1 MTKSYEF
8 NWQKHVP
15 DFLQEGAV
23 FDRFDEPLHLSCD
36 SWRFDAETSLNHT
49 HTYFLFLISCVTQ
62 SGAEMTLCAAH
73 KHPQMLIRGILDAA
87 DVFVGE
93 SLRLNVACPACADRS
108 QKRTP
113 PHALTHVRP
122 DSAGLRAGD
131 VAPLVCDRRGSVIVT
146 ETRDPFVFEPS
157 CHFKVDEFGFFL
169 TWKSD
174 GKEGQLLECSL
185 INSIRPGVVPKM
197 KPFRG
202 SMIRRS
208 VRRADGT
215 RHARDPG
222 ASGGRETRETLREPS
237 RRVCLLYVCT
247 RVLLTVRDYIS
258 HSGCACQILTRVR
271 VAAQPRPS
279 LVFVFCSQVF
289 TAGSDCN
296 IYLSARL
303 WRWLVF
309 TGADGNP
316 LQLFVKQ
323 EDPKILASLEA
334 AGKSEADLDGRIICI
349 CSGPDLVNLSFMYMV
364 TDNTET
370 AKKWMEGLRSVIH
383 NFKANN
389 VCPMTCL
396 KKHWM
401 RLSFLTNV
409 NGKIPVRGITRTFGS
424 GKTEKGIF
432 QALKELGLPSGK
444 NDEIEHSAFTFD
456 IFYALTQ
463 KICPRTDIEELF
475 KKINGDKSDY
485 LTVEQLVSFLNENQR
500 DPRLNEIL
508 FPFYDAKRVMQII
521 EKYER
526 DADLKKKVSY
536 SIPIIITYIEMEH
549 PLAHYFISSS
559 HNTYLTGRQFG
570 GKSSVE
576 MYRQV
581 LLSGC
586 RCVELDCWD
595 GKGEDQEPII
605 THGKAMCTDILFKD
619 VIQAIKETAFVTSEY
634 PVILSFEN
642 HCSKPQQYKM
652 AKYCEEIFGDLLL
665 KQPLEGFP
673 VRDILFPR
681 TQIQTRPA
689 LVSVENIESGQPLPS
704 PNDLK
709 RKILIKN
716 KRLKPEVE
724 QTLDGKELNS
734 DMKTSNTLSLSE
746 DPSDP
751 DAQDSSLRKKIPD
764 DDVTEISEATEITD
778 ATDVSEA
785 SDLENK
791 KKGVETAEDAD
802 AEQQLIASYKYEG
815 ATTNIHPYLSAM
827 VNYAQPVKF
836 QGFEVAEERNIHHN
850 MSSFNESVGLGY
862 LKTNAI
868 EFVKYPLTS
877 AHNYPS
883 ALKRSGDTVLNDAE
897 ITSLVMSFDVDV
909 SRFLGNESAF
919 VPCVP
924 CDPCWAKCTFELFKG
939 NSLSGEP
946 CLSSG
951 SVPLLF
957 PPQTRSYNKRQMS
970 RIYPKGGRVDSSN
983 YMPQI
988 FWNAGCQM
996 VSLNFQTPGTAAAA
1010 GSESRRAPLLYGE
1023 RERERERRAR
1033 LAAHL
1038 GMQLNQGK
1046 FEYNGACGYLLKPDF
1061 MRRADRMFDP
1071 FSETPVDGVIAATCS
1086 VQVFSGQFLSD
1097 KKIGTYV
1104 EVDMYGLPTDTI
1116 RKEFRTRMVMNNGL
1130 NPYYNEE
1137 PFVFRKW
1144 HCGTADLW
1152 SVSVVSVSR
1161 SRDANILLHQHKDP
1175 SVILPDLAVLR
1186 IAVYDDNNKL
1196 IGQRILPLDGLQ
1208 AGYRHISLRNEGN
1221 KPLSLPTVFC
1231 NIVLKTYVPDGFGD
1245 VPNENCKSD
1254 KKGKVSQVK
1263 TNVTPQSSS
1272 EVNATQNNISES
1284 KRDNSAIVNQVNIED
1299 LKQMKTFIKLMK
1311 KQQKELNTLKKR
1323 HAKEHNAM
1331 QKSHCTQVDKMV
1343 AQHDKEKF
1351 TLEKLLEK
1359 AIKKRGENNCSDL
1372 KKETAI
1378 KVETL
1383 TTDHK
1388 EKVKDMV
1395 AQHTKEWSE
1404 MINCHSTEEQEMKDA
1419 HVTQQCELLR
1429 KLLASVQEQ
1438 QTLQLKLIHE
1448 RQSKEMKANQAK
1460 TSMENSKAISQDK
1473 SIKNKA
1479 ERERRVR
1486 ELNCSNTKK
1495 FLEERKRLAMKQ
1507 AKELEQ
1513 LQKSQRE
1520 QLEKLEKFNEQA
1532 KDMQKMV
1539 KLEEDMDRRPATV
1552 PRPPALTPPPQRRRP
1567 ANPALTV
1574 APPTLPSSCGS
1585 GEDAAGGTD
1594 SSHTFLYAIT
1604 IIIFIISSAAAIM
1617 GRQLNTN
1624 VDAVWNPDHTSFYH
1638 PLRFMRPAVS
1648 ELAVD
1653 LQLRIAGSVLR
1664 GAVVRIGIDANRF
1677 PFSDETLNFGSTR
1690 V

>member
-1 MTKSYEF
+1 MRSQRLTHVPHSVCLCLPVLQKVSAVLSSSSSALHLQPRPAADTRSSQRLLVSSCFAESERCPQLIVLCSSPSASAWSVSIMTKSYEF
-8 NWQKHVP
+8 NWQKRIP

-23 FDRFDEPLHLSCD
+23 FDRFDE
-36 SWRFDAETSLNHT
+36 
-49 HTYFLFLISCVTQ
+49 
-62 SGAEMTLCAAH
+62 
-73 KHPQMLIRGILDAA
+73 
-87 DVFVGE
+87 
-93 SLRLNVACPACADRS
+93 
-108 QKRTP
+108 
-113 PHALTHVRP
+113 
-122 DSAGLRAGD
+122 
-131 VAPLVCDRRGSVIVT
+131 
-146 ETRDPFVFEPS
+146 DPFVFEPS

-185 INSIRPGVVPKM
+185 INSIRPGVVPK
-197 KPFRG
+197 
-202 SMIRRS
+202 
-208 VRRADGT
+208 
-215 RHARDPG
+215 
-222 ASGGRETRETLREPS
+222 
-237 RRVCLLYVCT
+237 
-247 RVLLTVRDYIS
+247 
-258 HSGCACQILTRVR
+258 
-271 VAAQPRPS
+271 
-279 LVFVFCSQVF
+279 
-289 TAGSDCN
+289 
-296 IYLSARL
+296 
-303 WRWLVF
+303 
-309 TGADGNP
+309 
-316 LQLFVKQ
+316 
-323 EDPKILASLEA
+323 DPKILASLEA
-334 AGKSEADLDGRIICI
+334 AGKNDADLDGRIICV
-349 CSGPDLVNLSFMYMV
+349 CSGTDLVNLSFMYMV
-364 TDNTET
+364 MDNTDMT
-370 AKKWMEGLRSVIH
+370 KKWMEGLKSVIH

-508 FPFYDAKRVMQII
+508 FPFYEAKRVMQII

-526 DADLKKKVSY
+526 DADLKKKGRMSSDGFCRYLMSDENAPVFLDRLDLCQ
-536 SIPIIITYIEMEH
+536 EMDQ
-549 PLAHYFISSS
+549 PLAHYLISSS

-642 HCSKPQQYKM
+642 HCSKTQQYKM
-652 AKYCEEIFGDLLL
+652 AKYCEEIFGELLL

-673 VRDILFPR
+673 
-681 TQIQTRPA
+681 
-689 LVSVENIESGQPLPS
+689 IEAGQQLPS

-724 QTLDGKELNS
+724 QKQLESFKKHMEAGEMSIQAGEDENEEDLDSALDGKELNS
-734 DMKTSNTLSLSE
+734 DLKSSNTLSLLE
-746 DPSDP
+746 DADAE
-751 DAQDSSLRKKIPD
+751 AQDSSRKKIPD

-791 KKGVETAEDAD
+791 KKSVETAEEAD

-836 QGFEVAEERNIHHN
+836 QSFEVAEERNIHHN

-868 EFVKYPLTS
+868 EFV
-877 AHNYPS
+877 N
-883 ALKRSGDTVLNDAE
+883 
-897 ITSLVMSFDVDV
+897 
-909 SRFLGNESAF
+909 
-919 VPCVP
+919 
-924 CDPCWAKCTFELFKG
+924 
-939 NSLSGEP
+939 
-946 CLSSG
+946 
-951 SVPLLF
+951 
-957 PPQTRSYNKRQMS
+957 YNKRQMS

-996 VSLNFQTPGTAAAA
+996 VSLNFQTPD
-1010 GSESRRAPLLYGE
+1010 
-1023 RERERERRAR
+1023 
-1033 LAAHL
+1033 L

-1061 MRRADRMFDP
+1061 MRRGDRMFDP

-1137 PFVFRKW
+1137 PFVFRK
-1144 HCGTADLW
+1144 
-1152 SVSVVSVSR
+1152 
-1161 SRDANILLHQHKDP
+1161 
-1175 SVILPDLAVLR
+1175 VILPDLAVLR

-1231 NIVLKTYVPDGFGD
+1231 NIVLKTYVPDGFGAIVDALSDPKKFLTIAEKRADQMRALGIETSDIAD

-1254 KKGKVSQVK
+1254 KKGKVNQVK

-1272 EVNATQNNISES
+1272 EVNATQNNVSES

-1323 HAKEHNAM
+1323 HTKEHNTM

-1359 AIKKRGENNCSDL
+1359 AIKKRGENNCSEL

-1419 HVTQQCELLR
+1419 HVTQQCELLK

-1486 ELNCSNTKK
+1486 ELNSSNTKK

-1520 QLEKLEKFNEQA
+1520 QLEKLEKFNEQT
-1532 KDMQKMV
+1532 
-1539 KLEEDMDRRPATV
+1539 RIG
-1552 PRPPALTPPPQRRRP
+1552 PRSLSLRETCAELPPA
-1567 ANPALTV
+1567 
-1574 APPTLPSSCGS
+1574 
-1585 GEDAAGGTD
+1585 EAA
-1594 SSHTFLYAIT
+1594 
-1604 IIIFIISSAAAIM
+1604 M
-1617 GRQLNTN
+1617 Q
-1624 VDAVWNPDHTSFYH
+1624 
-1638 PLRFMRPAVS
+1638 
-1648 ELAVD
+1648 
-1653 LQLRIAGSVLR
+1653 Q
-1664 GAVVRIGIDANRF
+1664 
-1677 PFSDETLNFGSTR
+1677 
-1690 V
+1690 

>member
-8 NWQKHVP
+8 NWQKHIP

-23 FDRFDEPLHLSCD
+23 FDRFDE
-36 SWRFDAETSLNHT
+36 
-49 HTYFLFLISCVTQ
+49 
-62 SGAEMTLCAAH
+62 
-73 KHPQMLIRGILDAA
+73 
-87 DVFVGE
+87 
-93 SLRLNVACPACADRS
+93 
-108 QKRTP
+108 
-113 PHALTHVRP
+113 
-122 DSAGLRAGD
+122 
-131 VAPLVCDRRGSVIVT
+131 
-146 ETRDPFVFEPS
+146 DPFVFEPS

-185 INSIRPGVVPKM
+185 INSVRPGVVPK
-197 KPFRG
+197 
-202 SMIRRS
+202 
-208 VRRADGT
+208 
-215 RHARDPG
+215 
-222 ASGGRETRETLREPS
+222 
-237 RRVCLLYVCT
+237 
-247 RVLLTVRDYIS
+247 
-258 HSGCACQILTRVR
+258 
-271 VAAQPRPS
+271 
-279 LVFVFCSQVF
+279 
-289 TAGSDCN
+289 
-296 IYLSARL
+296 
-303 WRWLVF
+303 
-309 TGADGNP
+309 
-316 LQLFVKQ
+316 
-323 EDPKILASLEA
+323 DPKILASLEA
-334 AGKSEADLDGRIICI
+334 AGKSEADLDGRIICV

-370 AKKWMEGLRSVIH
+370 KWMEGLKSVIH

-401 RLSFLTNV
+401 RLSFVTNV

-526 DADLKKKVSY
+526 DADLKKKGHMSSDGFCRYLMSDENAPVFLDRLDLCQ
-536 SIPIIITYIEMEH
+536 EMEH

-642 HCSKPQQYKM
+642 HSVCVCCSKTQQYKM
-652 AKYCEEIFGDLLL
+652 AKYCEEIFGELLL

-673 VRDILFPR
+673 
-681 TQIQTRPA
+681 TRPA
-689 LVSVENIESGQPLPS
+689 LIEAGQPLPS
-704 PNDLK
+704 PNDIK

-724 QTLDGKELNS
+724 QKQLESFKKHMEAGEMSIQTGEDENDEDLDSEL
-734 DMKTSNTLSLSE
+734 KQLS
-746 DPSDP
+746 
-751 DAQDSSLRKKIPD
+751 
-764 DDVTEISEATEITD
+764 VTR
-778 ATDVSEA
+778 VF
-785 SDLENK
+785 LHQ
-791 KKGVETAEDAD
+791 GVETAEDAD

-815 ATTNIHPYLSAM
+815 ATTNIHPILSAM

-868 EFVKYPLTS
+868 EFV
-877 AHNYPS
+877 N
-883 ALKRSGDTVLNDAE
+883 
-897 ITSLVMSFDVDV
+897 
-909 SRFLGNESAF
+909 
-919 VPCVP
+919 
-924 CDPCWAKCTFELFKG
+924 
-939 NSLSGEP
+939 
-946 CLSSG
+946 
-951 SVPLLF
+951 
-957 PPQTRSYNKRQMS
+957 YNKRQMS

-996 VSLNFQTPGTAAAA
+996 VSLNFQTPD
-1010 GSESRRAPLLYGE
+1010 
-1023 RERERERRAR
+1023 
-1033 LAAHL
+1033 L

-1061 MRRADRMFDP
+1061 MRRSDRMFDP

-1137 PFVFRKW
+1137 PFVFRK
-1144 HCGTADLW
+1144 
-1152 SVSVVSVSR
+1152 
-1161 SRDANILLHQHKDP
+1161 
-1175 SVILPDLAVLR
+1175 VILPDLAVLR

-1231 NIVLKTYVPDGFGD
+1231 NIVLKTYVPDGFGGEKCVCVCVRSDIAD

-1254 KKGKVSQVK
+1254 KKGKVSQAK

-1284 KRDNSAIVNQVNIED
+1284 KHNAILNQVNIED

-1359 AIKKRGENNCSDL
+1359 AVKKRGESNCSEL
-1372 KKETAI
+1372 KKETAV

-1419 HVTQQCELLR
+1419 HVTQQCELLK

-1448 RQSKEMKANQAK
+1448 RQSKEMKGNQAK

-1486 ELNCSNTKK
+1486 ELNSSNTKK

-1520 QLEKLEKFNEQA
+1520 QLEKLEKFNEQVKA
-1532 KDMQKMV
+1532 QAGVHNHRAGDFQK
-1539 KLEEDMDRRPATV
+1539 
-1552 PRPPALTPPPQRRRP
+1552 
-1567 ANPALTV
+1567 
-1574 APPTLPSSCGS
+1574 
-1585 GEDAAGGTD
+1585 
-1594 SSHTFLYAIT
+1594 
-1604 IIIFIISSAAAIM
+1604 SAALSISFDLCFVLHYSCSVHETSEAI
-1617 GRQLNTN
+1617 
-1624 VDAVWNPDHTSFYH
+1624 P
-1638 PLRFMRPAVS
+1638 
-1648 ELAVD
+1648 
-1653 LQLRIAGSVLR
+1653 
-1664 GAVVRIGIDANRF
+1664 
-1677 PFSDETLNFGSTR
+1677 
-1690 V
+1690 

>member
-15 DFLQEGAV
+15 EFLQEGAA
-23 FDRFDEPLHLSCD
+23 FDRFDE
-36 SWRFDAETSLNHT
+36 
-49 HTYFLFLISCVTQ
+49 
-62 SGAEMTLCAAH
+62 
-73 KHPQMLIRGILDAA
+73 
-87 DVFVGE
+87 
-93 SLRLNVACPACADRS
+93 
-108 QKRTP
+108 
-113 PHALTHVRP
+113 
-122 DSAGLRAGD
+122 
-131 VAPLVCDRRGSVIVT
+131 
-146 ETRDPFVFEPS
+146 DPFVFEPS

-174 GKEGQLLECSL
+174 GKEGQVLECSL
-185 INSIRPGVVPKM
+185 INSIRPGV
-197 KPFRG
+197 G
-202 SMIRRS
+202 SKDS
-208 VRRADGT
+208 
-215 RHARDPG
+215 
-222 ASGGRETRETLREPS
+222 
-237 RRVCLLYVCT
+237 
-247 RVLLTVRDYIS
+247 
-258 HSGCACQILTRVR
+258 
-271 VAAQPRPS
+271 
-279 LVFVFCSQVF
+279 
-289 TAGSDCN
+289 
-296 IYLSARL
+296 
-303 WRWLVF
+303 
-309 TGADGNP
+309 
-316 LQLFVKQ
+316 
-323 EDPKILASLEA
+323 KIVASLEA
-334 AGKSEADLDGRIICI
+334 AGKNETDLDGRIICV

-364 TDNTET
+364 TDNADT
-370 AKKWMEGLRSVIH
+370 AKKWMEGLKSVIH

-401 RLSFLTNV
+401 RLSFLTNI

-456 IFYALTQ
+456 IFYSLTQ

-475 KKINGDKSDY
+475 KQISGDKSDY
-485 LTVEQLVSFLNENQR
+485 LTIEQLVSFLNENQR

-508 FPFYDAKRVMQII
+508 FPYYDAKRVTQII

-526 DADLKKKVSY
+526 DADLKKKGRMSCDGFCRYLMSDENAPVFLDRLDLCQ
-536 SIPIIITYIEMEH
+536 EMDH
-549 PLAHYFISSS
+549 PLAHYLISSS

-586 RCVELDCWD
+586 RCIELDCWD
-595 GKGEDQEPII
+595 GKSEDQEPII

-619 VIQAIKETAFVTSEY
+619 VIQAIKETAFATSDY

-642 HCSKPQQYKM
+642 HCSKLQQYKM

-665 KQPLEGFP
+665 KHPLEGFP
-673 VRDILFPR
+673 
-681 TQIQTRPA
+681 
-689 LVSVENIESGQPLPS
+689 IEAGQPLPS

-724 QTLDGKELNS
+724 QKQLESFKKHMEAGEMSIQTGEDENDEDLDSAVDSKDLNS
-734 DMKTSNTLSLSE
+734 DLKNINSLLMSE
-746 DPSDP
+746 DPSEADH
-751 DAQDSSLRKKIPD
+751 QDNGIRKKITD
-764 DDVTEISEATEITD
+764 DDVTEISEVMEITD
-778 ATDVSEA
+778 ATDISET
-785 SDLENK
+785 SDLDNK
-791 KKGVETAEDAD
+791 KKGVESAEDAD

-836 QGFEVAEERNIHHN
+836 QSFEVAEERNIHHN

-868 EFVKYPLTS
+868 EFV
-877 AHNYPS
+877 N
-883 ALKRSGDTVLNDAE
+883 
-897 ITSLVMSFDVDV
+897 
-909 SRFLGNESAF
+909 
-919 VPCVP
+919 
-924 CDPCWAKCTFELFKG
+924 
-939 NSLSGEP
+939 
-946 CLSSG
+946 
-951 SVPLLF
+951 
-957 PPQTRSYNKRQMS
+957 YNKRQMS

-996 VSLNFQTPGTAAAA
+996 VSLNFQTPD
-1010 GSESRRAPLLYGE
+1010 
-1023 RERERERRAR
+1023 
-1033 LAAHL
+1033 L

-1137 PFVFRKW
+1137 PFVFRK
-1144 HCGTADLW
+1144 
-1152 SVSVVSVSR
+1152 
-1161 SRDANILLHQHKDP
+1161 
-1175 SVILPDLAVLR
+1175 VILPDLAVLR

-1231 NIVLKTYVPDGFGD
+1231 NIVLKTYVPDGFGAIVDALSDPKKFLTIAEKRADQMRALGIETSDIAD
-1245 VPNENCKSD
+1245 VPNESSKSD
-1254 KKGKVSQVK
+1254 KKGKINQVK
-1263 TNVTPQSSS
+1263 TNVTPQMSS
-1272 EVNATQNNISES
+1272 EMNATTNNIGET
-1284 KRDNSAIVNQVNIED
+1284 KRDHSAVVNQVNIED
-1299 LKQMKTFIKLMK
+1299 LKQMKMFIKLMK

-1331 QKSHCTQVDKMV
+1331 QKSHCTQVDKMI
-1343 AQHDKEKF
+1343 AQHDKDKF
-1351 TLEKLLEK
+1351 TLEKFLEK
-1359 AIKKRGENNCSDL
+1359 AIKKKGENNCSEL

-1388 EKVKDMV
+1388 EKVKDIV

-1404 MINCHSTEEQEMKDA
+1404 MINTHTTEEQEMKDG
-1419 HVTQQCELLR
+1419 HVTQQCDVLR

-1438 QTLQLKLIHE
+1438 QTLQLKVVHE

-1460 TSMENSKAISQDK
+1460 SSMENSKAISQDK

-1486 ELNCSNTKK
+1486 ELNSSNTKK

-1507 AKELEQ
+1507 AKEMEQ
-1513 LQKSQRE
+1513 LQKNQRE

-1539 KLEEDMDRRPATV
+1539 KLEEEMDRRPATV
-1552 PRPPALTPPPQRRRP
+1552 
-1567 ANPALTV
+1567 V
-1574 APPTLPSSCGS
+1574 
-1585 GEDAAGGTD
+1585 
-1594 SSHTFLYAIT
+1594 
-1604 IIIFIISSAAAIM
+1604 
-1617 GRQLNTN
+1617 
-1624 VDAVWNPDHTSFYH
+1624 
-1638 PLRFMRPAVS
+1638 
-1648 ELAVD
+1648 
-1653 LQLRIAGSVLR
+1653 
-1664 GAVVRIGIDANRF
+1664 
-1677 PFSDETLNFGSTR
+1677 
-1690 V
+1690 

>member
-8 NWQKHVP
+8 NWQKHIP

-23 FDRFDEPLHLSCD
+23 FDRFDE
-36 SWRFDAETSLNHT
+36 
-49 HTYFLFLISCVTQ
+49 
-62 SGAEMTLCAAH
+62 
-73 KHPQMLIRGILDAA
+73 
-87 DVFVGE
+87 
-93 SLRLNVACPACADRS
+93 
-108 QKRTP
+108 
-113 PHALTHVRP
+113 
-122 DSAGLRAGD
+122 
-131 VAPLVCDRRGSVIVT
+131 
-146 ETRDPFVFEPS
+146 DPFVFEPS

-185 INSIRPGVVPKM
+185 INSVRPGVVPK
-197 KPFRG
+197 
-202 SMIRRS
+202 
-208 VRRADGT
+208 
-215 RHARDPG
+215 
-222 ASGGRETRETLREPS
+222 
-237 RRVCLLYVCT
+237 
-247 RVLLTVRDYIS
+247 
-258 HSGCACQILTRVR
+258 
-271 VAAQPRPS
+271 
-279 LVFVFCSQVF
+279 
-289 TAGSDCN
+289 
-296 IYLSARL
+296 
-303 WRWLVF
+303 
-309 TGADGNP
+309 
-316 LQLFVKQ
+316 
-323 EDPKILASLEA
+323 DPKILASLEA
-334 AGKSEADLDGRIICI
+334 AGKSEADLDGRIICV

-370 AKKWMEGLRSVIH
+370 AKKWMEGLKSVIH

-401 RLSFLTNV
+401 RLSFVTNV

-475 KKINGDKSDY
+475 KKMTNPSS
-485 LTVEQLVSFLNENQR
+485 LQTF
-500 DPRLNEIL
+500 IL

-526 DADLKKKVSY
+526 DADLKKKGHMSSDGFCRYLMSDENAPVFLDRLDLCQ
-536 SIPIIITYIEMEH
+536 EMEH

-642 HCSKPQQYKM
+642 HCSKTQQYKM
-652 AKYCEEIFGDLLL
+652 AKYCEEIFGELLL

-673 VRDILFPR
+673 VRDLFPR

-689 LVSVENIESGQPLPS
+689 LIEAGQPLPS
-704 PNDLK
+704 PNDIK

-724 QTLDGKELNS
+724 QKQLESFKKHMELRRGC
-734 DMKTSNTLSLSE
+734 
-746 DPSDP
+746 
-751 DAQDSSLRKKIPD
+751 A
-764 DDVTEISEATEITD
+764 V
-778 ATDVSEA
+778 
-785 SDLENK
+785 
-791 KKGVETAEDAD
+791 
-802 AEQQLIASYKYEG
+802 
-815 ATTNIHPYLSAM
+815 
-827 VNYAQPVKF
+827 
-836 QGFEVAEERNIHHN
+836 
-850 MSSFNESVGLGY
+850 
-862 LKTNAI
+862 
-868 EFVKYPLTS
+868 
-877 AHNYPS
+877 
-883 ALKRSGDTVLNDAE
+883 
-897 ITSLVMSFDVDV
+897 
-909 SRFLGNESAF
+909 
-919 VPCVP
+919 C
-924 CDPCWAKCTFELFKG
+924 
-939 NSLSGEP
+939 
-946 CLSSG
+946 
-951 SVPLLF
+951 F
-957 PPQTRSYNKRQMS
+957 PQPQTRSYNKRQMS

-996 VSLNFQTPGTAAAA
+996 VSLNFQTPDTEP
-1010 GSESRRAPLLYGE
+1010 SVSQDVIPAPLSC
-1023 RERERERRAR
+1023 R
-1033 LAAHL
+1033 
-1038 GMQLNQGK
+1038 
-1046 FEYNGACGYLLKPDF
+1046 YLLKPDF
-1061 MRRADRMFDP
+1061 MRRSDRMFDP

-1137 PFVFRKW
+1137 PFVFRK
-1144 HCGTADLW
+1144 
-1152 SVSVVSVSR
+1152 
-1161 SRDANILLHQHKDP
+1161 
-1175 SVILPDLAVLR
+1175 VILPDLAVLR

-1221 KPLSLPTVFC
+1221 TPLSLPTVFC
-1231 NIVLKTYVPDGFGD
+1231 NIVLKTYVPHGFGTIVDALSDPKKFLTIAEKRADQMRALGIDTSDIAD

-1254 KKGKVSQVK
+1254 KKGKVSQAK

-1284 KRDNSAIVNQVNIED
+1284 KRDNAILNQVNIED

-1359 AIKKRGENNCSDL
+1359 AVKKRGESNCSEL
-1372 KKETAI
+1372 KKETAV

-1448 RQSKEMKANQAK
+1448 RQSKEMKGNQAK

-1486 ELNCSNTKK
+1486 ELNSSNTKK

-1520 QLEKLEKFNEQA
+1520 QLEKLEKFNEQLLKSHHA
-1532 KDMQKMV
+1532 NSQTQGQRHA
-1539 KLEEDMDRRPATV
+1539 ED
-1552 PRPPALTPPPQRRRP
+1552 
-1567 ANPALTV
+1567 
-1574 APPTLPSSCGS
+1574 
-1585 GEDAAGGTD
+1585 GEAGGGHGPQT
-1594 SSHTFLYAIT
+1594 SHGGV
-1604 IIIFIISSAAAIM
+1604 SA
-1617 GRQLNTN
+1617 
-1624 VDAVWNPDHTSFYH
+1624 P
-1638 PLRFMRPAVS
+1638 
-1648 ELAVD
+1648 
-1653 LQLRIAGSVLR
+1653 SV
-1664 GAVVRIGIDANRF
+1664 N
-1677 PFSDETLNFGSTR
+1677 
-1690 V
+1690 

>member
-1 MTKSYEF
+1 MTKSYQF

-15 DFLQEGAV
+15 AFLQEGAV
-23 FDRFDEPLHLSCD
+23 FDRFDE
-36 SWRFDAETSLNHT
+36 
-49 HTYFLFLISCVTQ
+49 
-62 SGAEMTLCAAH
+62 
-73 KHPQMLIRGILDAA
+73 
-87 DVFVGE
+87 
-93 SLRLNVACPACADRS
+93 
-108 QKRTP
+108 
-113 PHALTHVRP
+113 
-122 DSAGLRAGD
+122 
-131 VAPLVCDRRGSVIVT
+131 
-146 ETRDPFVFEPS
+146 DPFVFEPS
-157 CHFKVDEFGFFL
+157 CTFRVDEYGFFL

-174 GKEGQLLECSL
+174 GKEGQVLESSL
-185 INSIRPGVVPKM
+185 INSIRPGVALKD
-197 KPFRG
+197 
-202 SMIRRS
+202 S
-208 VRRADGT
+208 
-215 RHARDPG
+215 
-222 ASGGRETRETLREPS
+222 
-237 RRVCLLYVCT
+237 
-247 RVLLTVRDYIS
+247 
-258 HSGCACQILTRVR
+258 
-271 VAAQPRPS
+271 
-279 LVFVFCSQVF
+279 
-289 TAGSDCN
+289 
-296 IYLSARL
+296 
-303 WRWLVF
+303 
-309 TGADGNP
+309 
-316 LQLFVKQ
+316 
-323 EDPKILASLEA
+323 KILASLEA
-334 AGKSEADLDGRIICI
+334 AGKNEGDLDGRIICV
-349 CSGPDLVNLSFMYMV
+349 CSGPDLVNLSFMYML
-364 TDNTET
+364 TDSPDT
-370 AKKWMEGLRSVIH
+370 AKKWMEGLKSVIH

-401 RLSFLTNV
+401 KLSFLTNV

-444 NDEIEHSAFTFD
+444 NDEIEHSVFTFD
-456 IFYALTQ
+456 VFYTLTQ

-508 FPFYDAKRVMQII
+508 FPFYDPKRVMQII
-521 EKYER
+521 ETYER
-526 DADLKKKVSY
+526 DGDFKKKGRMSCDGFCRYLMSDENAPVFLDRLDLCQ
-536 SIPIIITYIEMEH
+536 EMDH

-559 HNTYLTGRQFG
+559 HNTYLNGRQFG

-619 VIQAIKETAFVTSEY
+619 VIQAIKETAFVTSQY

-642 HCSKPQQYKM
+642 HCSKTQQYKM

-665 KQPLEGFP
+665 RQPLEGFP
-673 VRDILFPR
+673 VRDLLFPR
-681 TQIQTRPA
+681 TQIQPRPA
-689 LVSVENIESGQPLPS
+689 LASTENVTQSANLEAGQPLPS

-709 RKILIKN
+709 HKILIKN

-724 QTLDGKELNS
+724 QKQLESFKKHMEAGEMSIQAGEDDNDEDLESVVDSEL
-734 DMKTSNTLSLSE
+734 KTSNNLLISV
-746 DPSDP
+746 DPSE
-751 DAQDSSLRKKIPD
+751 QNTHDSLKKKIQED
-764 DDVTEISEATEITD
+764 DMTEISEVTD
-778 ATDVSEA
+778 ATDVSEV
-785 SDLENK
+785 SDLDNK
-791 KKGVETAEDAD
+791 KKGGESAEDTD

-815 ATTNIHPYLSAM
+815 ATTNIHPHLSAM

-868 EFVKYPLTS
+868 EFV
-877 AHNYPS
+877 N
-883 ALKRSGDTVLNDAE
+883 
-897 ITSLVMSFDVDV
+897 
-909 SRFLGNESAF
+909 
-919 VPCVP
+919 
-924 CDPCWAKCTFELFKG
+924 
-939 NSLSGEP
+939 
-946 CLSSG
+946 
-951 SVPLLF
+951 
-957 PPQTRSYNKRQMS
+957 YNKRQMS

-996 VSLNFQTPGTAAAA
+996 VSLNYQTPD
-1010 GSESRRAPLLYGE
+1010 
-1023 RERERERRAR
+1023 
-1033 LAAHL
+1033 L

-1046 FEYNGACGYLLKPDF
+1046 FEYNGSCGFLLKPDF

-1116 RKEFRTRMVMNNGL
+1116 RKEFKTRMVMNNGL

-1137 PFVFRKW
+1137 PFVFRK
-1144 HCGTADLW
+1144 
-1152 SVSVVSVSR
+1152 
-1161 SRDANILLHQHKDP
+1161 
-1175 SVILPDLAVLR
+1175 VILPDLAVLR

-1231 NIVLKTYVPDGFGD
+1231 NIVLKTYVPDGFGAIVDALSDPKKFLTIAEKRADQMRALGIETSDIAD
-1245 VPNENCKSD
+1245 VPNESIKSN
-1254 KKGKVSQVK
+1254 KKVK
-1263 TNVTPQSSS
+1263 TNVTPQTSS
-1272 EVNATQNNISES
+1272 EMNAAQNNITET
-1284 KRDNSAIVNQVNIED
+1284 KRDHSAVDNHVNIED
-1299 LKQMKTFIKLMK
+1299 LKQMKSFIKLMK

-1323 HAKEHNAM
+1323 HTKEHNAM
-1331 QKSHCTQVDKMV
+1331 QKSHCTQVDKLV

-1359 AIKKRGENNCSDL
+1359 AIKKRGENNCSEL
-1372 KKETAI
+1372 KKETAV

-1388 EKVKDMV
+1388 EKVKVIV

-1404 MINCHSTEEQEMKDA
+1404 MINAHSTEEQEMKDG
-1419 HVTQQCELLR
+1419 HVTQQCELLK
-1429 KLLASVQEQ
+1429 KLLVGVHEQ
-1438 QTLQLKLIHE
+1438 QTQQLKLIHE

-1486 ELNCSNTKK
+1486 ELNSSNTKK

-1513 LQKSQRE
+1513 QQKTQRD

-1532 KDMQKMV
+1532 RDMQKML
-1539 KLEEDMDRRPATV
+1539 KLEEEMDRRPATV
-1552 PRPPALTPPPQRRRP
+1552 
-1567 ANPALTV
+1567 V
-1574 APPTLPSSCGS
+1574 
-1585 GEDAAGGTD
+1585 
-1594 SSHTFLYAIT
+1594 
-1604 IIIFIISSAAAIM
+1604 
-1617 GRQLNTN
+1617 
-1624 VDAVWNPDHTSFYH
+1624 
-1638 PLRFMRPAVS
+1638 
-1648 ELAVD
+1648 
-1653 LQLRIAGSVLR
+1653 
-1664 GAVVRIGIDANRF
+1664 
-1677 PFSDETLNFGSTR
+1677 
-1690 V
+1690 